1 MAIHYTEETINEIFS
16 SDEFLDSIQE
26 YENNKSNQELLKF
39 LNSITTNSQYFR
51 LGITRKKKYNKSSTT
66 TCNDTDIVKEINQSF
81 NKLTDINVLQ
91 IYTLIRDRLLEK
103 KHLVPFIIENILNK
117 CISQYGYISLYVQ
130 ILQKLHTDNILDVR
144 LLHAKL
150 ETCYQLITTETISD
164 DSDEYSQL
172 CNRNKKMDNLIGYSI
187 LVTHLEINNLITD
200 KIKTSIND
208 LLYSIQNSI
217 DVDNRYEYI
226 QCLYNILKIK
236 PILDETI
243 QENIQ
248 KAIDRET
255 SMKNKFKLMDILDL

>member
-1 MAIHYTEETINEIFS
+1 MLPVTG
-16 SDEFLDSIQE
+16 L
-26 YENNKSNQELLKF
+26 
-39 LNSITTNSQYFR
+39 
-51 LGITRKKKYNKSSTT
+51 
-66 TCNDTDIVKEINQSF
+66 
-81 NKLTDINVLQ
+81 NVLQ
-91 IYTLIRDRLLEK
+91 IYTLIHDRLLEK

-130 ILQKLHTDNILDVR
+130 ILQKLHIDNILDVG

-150 ETCYQLITTETISD
+150 ETCYQVITTETISD

-248 KAIDRET
+248 KAIDHET

>member
-51 LGITRKKKYNKSSTT
+51 LGITRKKKYNKST

-81 NKLTDINVLQ
+81 NKLTDINVIQ
-91 IYTLIRDRLLEK
+91 IYTLIRDRLVEK
-103 KHLVPFIIENILNK
+103 KHLIPFIIENILNK

-150 ETCYQLITTETISD
+150 ETCYQVISKETISD